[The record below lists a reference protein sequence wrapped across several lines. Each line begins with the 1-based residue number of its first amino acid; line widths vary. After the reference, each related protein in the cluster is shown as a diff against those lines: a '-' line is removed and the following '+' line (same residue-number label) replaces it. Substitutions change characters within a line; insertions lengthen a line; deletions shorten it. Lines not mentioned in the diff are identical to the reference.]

1 MIAALIWGAGIAAA
15 VAMYKLIPHAR
26 WVAAD
31 RQRGTW
37 ATWTVI
43 IPPLGAALFV
53 LFAMPALLSASSLPI
68 ARATG
73 SPAGPLF
80 RD

>member
-1 MIAALIWGAGIAAA
+1 MFALIWGAGIAAT
-15 VAMYKLIPHAR
+15 VAMYAFIPHSR

-37 ATWTVI
+37 ATWLVI
-43 IPPLGAALFV
+43 LPPVGAALIILFVLPALLGAAR
-53 LFAMPALLSASSLPI
+53 MPM

-73 SPAGPLF
+73 MPDGPLF